1 MVICYI
7 RKIILLFL
15 LIETKIMLTKI
26 TSATTWGIHTYP
38 IDIEVDLSYG
48 MIQFFIVG
56 LPDATIR
63 ESRQRILTA
72 LKQCGFRLPERKI
85 TVNLAPADR
94 KKEGTS
100 FDLPIALGILHAAG
114 FITLP
119 PAWLEDTLF
128 LGELSLD
135 GSIKPI
141 KGILPIACDAL
152 SLGKKRLVVAPEN
165 ALESSLVENIEII
178 GAKHLTDLIAFIRGE
193 KTIPPCTPSPTM
205 TPQSHSTQEDLS
217 EVRGQGAA
225 KRALQIAAAGRHNLL
240 FMGSP
245 GSGKTML
252 AQRLPQLLPPLL
264 PSERIETSKIYSI
277 SGKLLEGGLITKRP
291 FRAPHHTISSAGLI
305 GGGSIPQ
312 PGEISL
318 AHHGVLFLDEL
329 TEFKS
334 STIESLRQPLESRE
348 VHIVRSQHAV
358 SFPANF
364 LLVAALNP
372 CPCGFLDDKR
382 RPCTCHP
389 NRVQQYLQRISG
401 PLIDRIDLQVAV
413 TSMSYD
419 EIAQDETT
427 QPTSTAALYEGVMRA
442 HRIQYERWN
451 GALWNGNMNIR
462 AINEYCNLTP
472 RAQIATE
479 KAFEALH
486 LTMRGYHKLLKIAR
500 TIADIAESSAI
511 DVGHIQEAMSYRLID
526 RFLERKT

>member
-1 MVICYI
+1 M
-7 RKIILLFL
+7 LSLH
-15 LIETKIMLTKI
+15 IENKIMLTKI
-26 TSATTWGIHTYP
+26 ASATTWGIHTYP

-114 FITLP
+114 FITFSDTYLQ
-119 PAWLEDTLF
+119 ETLF

-141 KGILPIACDAL
+141 KGVLPIACDAL

-165 ALESSLVENIEII
+165 AIESSLVDNIEII
-178 GAKHLTDLIAFIRGE
+178 GVKHLTDLIAYIRGE
-193 KTIPPCTPSPTM
+193 RSIPPTDATCAP
-205 TPQSHSTQEDLS
+205 PQRPVVQEDLN
-217 EVRGQGAA
+217 EVRGQFTA

-252 AQRLPQLLPPLL
+252 AQKLPQLLPPL
-264 PSERIETSKIYSI
+264 SHTERIETSKVYSI
-277 SGKLLEGGLITKRP
+277 SGKLLEGGLITQRP
-291 FRAPHHTISSAGLI
+291 FRAPHHTISAAGLI
-305 GGGSIPQ
+305 GGGSVPQ

-348 VHIVRSQHAV
+348 VHIVRAQHAV

-389 NRVQQYLQRISG
+389 NRVQQYLNRISG

-419 EIAQDETT
+419 EMSQDNSSQKLSSET
-427 QPTSTAALYEGVMRA
+427 LYEGVLRA
-442 HRIQYERWN
+442 QKAQDSRWN
-451 GALWNGNMNIR
+451 GTLWNGQMSVR
-462 AINEYCNLTP
+462 HINEYCQLTP
-472 RAQIATE
+472 KAQVATE
-479 KAFEALH
+479 KAFEVLH

-500 TIADIAESSAI
+500 TIADLAGSNLI

-526 RFLERKT
+526 RFLERKA

>member
-1 MVICYI
+1 
-7 RKIILLFL
+7 
-15 LIETKIMLTKI
+15 MLTKI
-26 TSATTWGIHTYP
+26 ASATTWGVHTYP

-85 TVNLAPADR
+85 TVNLAPADI
-94 KKEGTS
+94 KKEGAS

-114 FITLP
+114 FVTLP
-119 PAWLEDTLF
+119 EHWMNETFF

-135 GSIKPI
+135 GSIKPV
-141 KGILPIACDAL
+141 KGILPIACDML
-152 SLGKKRLVVAPEN
+152 RLGKRRLVVAPEN
-165 ALESSLVENIEII
+165 AVEASLIDGIEII
-178 GAKHLTDLIAFIRGE
+178 GARHLTDLIAHIRGE
-193 KTIPPCTPSPTM
+193 HIIPPTPHSSTAP
-205 TPQSHSTQEDLS
+205 SHAAELSDDEDGEEFPEDLDDLD
-217 EVRGQGAA
+217 EVRGQHAA

-252 AQRLPQLLPPLL
+252 AQRLSRLLPPLS
-264 PSERIETSKIYSI
+264 PVERIETSKIYSI
-277 SGKLLEGGLITKRP
+277 SGKLLQGGLITKRP

-334 STIESLRQPLESRE
+334 STIESLRQPLESHE
-348 VHIVRSQHAV
+348 VHIVRAQHAV

-382 RPCTCHP
+382 RPCTCP
-389 NRVQQYLQRISG
+389 SNRVQHYLGKISG
-401 PLIDRIDLQVAV
+401 PLIDRIDVQVAV
-413 TSMSYD
+413 TSMTYD
-419 EIAQDETT
+419 EMSQDTRVSGLT
-427 QPTSTAALYEGVMRA
+427 GKQLYEGVLRA
-442 HRIQYERWN
+442 QRAQQARWN
-451 GALWNGNMNIR
+451 GALWNGHMSVRDIDV
-462 AINEYCNLTP
+462 YCTLTP
-472 RAQIATE
+472 KAQIATE
-479 KAFEALH
+479 KAFEVLH

-500 TIADIAESSAI
+500 TIADIAGTDHI
-511 DVGHIQEAMSYRLID
+511 DLPHIQEAMSYRLID
-526 RFLERKT
+526 RFLDRKA